1 MKNVNK
7 FFAVA
12 ISLALAVCAVFA
24 FSGCEGSREA
34 ARAVVYEDM
43 QAAFE
48 RSGLRS
54 ANIGIFSKTEKDGSV
69 SYGEYG
75 SGVIFK
81 REGNVY
87 YALTAAHVVS
97 VENAKLLV
105 FTTNTDM
112 KTETVLPGTDYSVLA
127 GEVYDA
133 IHPAEIEYVSA
144 WDDLAVIRFSTD
156 EALNVISIADADP
169 NKDDRILCVG
179 NPQNEWFAVSY
190 GKVTSGIEKFG
201 ETHGYSS
208 NAMKHT
214 AYMQVGSSGGAAINE
229 RMQPAGITPGGY
241 YSADGARFRYG
252 VLIPASGIG
261 ICLAEWAA
269 QG

>member
-1 MKNVNK
+1 M
-7 FFAVA
+7 
-12 ISLALAVCAVFA
+12 SLALVFGAVLA
-24 FSGCEGSREA
+24 FSACSGNNEDSRS
-34 ARAVVYEDM
+34 VVYEDM

-54 ANIGIFSKTEKDGSV
+54 SNIGIFSKTEQDGSV
-69 SYGEYG
+69 SYGECG

-81 REGNVY
+81 REGGVY

-97 VENAKLLV
+97 VENAQLLV

-133 IHPAEIEYVSA
+133 MYPAEAEYVSA
-144 WDDLAVIRFSTD
+144 RDDLAVIRFSAD
-156 EALNVISIADADP
+156 ENLSMITLAESDP
-169 NKDDRILCVG
+169 IQGDRILCVG
-179 NPQNEWFAVSY
+179 NPQSKWFRVSY

-201 ETHGYSS
+201 ETHGFPS

-214 AYMQVGSSGGAAINE
+214 AYMQTGSSGGAAINE
-229 RMQPAGITPGGY
+229 QMRLAGITPGGY
-241 YSADGARFRYG
+241 YSADGATFRSG
-252 VLIPASGIG
+252 VLIPASEIR
-261 ICLAEWAA
+261 ICLEEWAA
-269 QG
+269 KG